1 MGGTAHVLYGRVAV
15 SRKQWGEEGCP
26 EPVMARQEDAIEE
39 LQLQF
44 WPDAQFDLESSMQN
58 PLDWLAELGQ
68 GHGAPGGGAQAPAAA
83 APASAAPPAP
93 LSPHSDGGVAP
104 HFANAAQLQH
114 QQLLHS
120 QLQSLHPS
128 VMPMLALAPAGGDPV
143 SRAATGLPLCCLL
156 HCVLARMRTL
166 RMHVWMGEADA
177 SQQ

>member
-1 MGGTAHVLYGRVAV
+1 
-15 SRKQWGEEGCP
+15 
-26 EPVMARQEDAIEE
+26 MAGQEDAIEE

-68 GHGAPGGGAQAPAAA
+68 SHGAPGAPAQAPGGGGGGAAA
-83 APASAAPPAP
+83 AGPASAAPPVP
-93 LSPHSDGGVAP
+93 LSPHSNGRAAS

-143 SRAATGLPLCCLL
+143 SRAATELPLCCLL